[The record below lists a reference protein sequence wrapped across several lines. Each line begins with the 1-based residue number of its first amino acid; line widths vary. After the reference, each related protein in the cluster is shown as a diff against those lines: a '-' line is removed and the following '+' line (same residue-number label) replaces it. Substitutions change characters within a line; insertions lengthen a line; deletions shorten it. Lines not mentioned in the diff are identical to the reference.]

1 MASTFTIPLSL
12 APAAQSL
19 RPAAAWLVPSAD
31 AARCLAEVC
40 GWKVDLLQT
49 RLIPLPHSRTDL
61 RTSAVLAIPPP
72 GSVPRITH
80 ALPYGWV
87 GAKLLLPTHAILRP
101 ALTTAE
107 LDALITVPLAVWHP
121 VLGLIECDDA
131 AGLRVW
137 QWLESPPL
145 LQEDWNAAQHGESPL
160 QSLRGIGLRMESLT
174 EDPFGGAGEG
184 IGTGDIKDLP
194 RVPGEPSQSAAAQAM
209 RRVAGGLLRGGANL
223 AEGMAKLGNAV
234 FSPFG
239 LQRPAGSQPP
249 APGSIRAW
257 MQKQSAAF
265 FDRLE
270 RARNAE
276 IHRLMDLLNK
286 DPEMALK
293 FALPLSGLGDMNR
306 GMAPPGTHLGAR
318 NTNFQLGA
326 LGGGSAVD
334 QWNLADQHRMAL
346 TNKYRELANHALA
359 EGRHRRAAYIFAQ
372 LLGDITS
379 AAAALQQGR
388 FYAEA
393 AVLYRDRLHNKRM
406 AAKCLTEGGLLLEA
420 VKLLEELGDWVEAG
434 DLHARLENQGDA
446 QRCYTEAVDESLKKK
461 DALRAAMLTEQ
472 KLGDAPQAL
481 QLLRCAWPD
490 HPQALACLTAE
501 FDFHVRHGH
510 PEAARHRV
518 HELREIER
526 GTYQDAPLCKLLTAL
541 SRTYPDGEVR
551 QRTRTF
557 AITVAARVLERG
569 HSGDARGVLHTLGEL
584 HPEDR
589 LFRRDAH
596 RFLTPPATKP
606 GKKPETPPLAS
617 PRPRGTVSVTGGA
630 LIRGERNKLALLTRA
645 FAAAHGVG
653 GLAIA
658 GESPPDPSH
667 PGRHFLQVVCVSL
680 TSPRYNCSG
689 RWEVPP
695 SLFAGPDVP
704 LGMGWMNAGELWL
717 RHPLYEPLRTSNLG
731 ITPDSGGRPLRAGTL
746 TSLPLDTVALD
757 CSDAAA
763 VTALRADGV
772 ASYHQRDGKLIWT
785 NDLPF
790 NGADLLSNRGLTT
803 RRARVILA
811 LGTTLQVIALPHSG
825 TTSQVIDFGRSISS
839 FAANSPYARPMI
851 ALGLDTGVALLPLD
865 TPDTLAPVQL
875 NDTLHSPLVI
885 FTAGGTLLAFSQDS
899 ALAIQMRG
907 SEPAQVHQFSWDER
921 PIAVTPGPERNQII
935 VVYRDASWQLVEFR
949 DAKYP

>member
-12 APAAQSL
+12 APAAQAL

-31 AARCLAEVC
+31 AARCLAEVS
-40 GWKVDLLQT
+40 GWNVDLVQT
-49 RLIPLPHSRTDL
+49 RLIPLPHSRADL

-80 ALPYGWV
+80 AVPYGWV
-87 GAKLLLPTHAILRP
+87 GTKLLLPTHAVLRP

-107 LDALITVPLAVWHP
+107 VDALITVPLAVWHP

-137 QWLESPPL
+137 QLLDAPQL
-145 LQEDWNAAQHGESPL
+145 LQDDWNAAQHGESSL

-184 IGTGDIKDLP
+184 IGTGDLKDLP
-194 RVPGEPSQSAAAQAM
+194 RVPGEPSQSVAAQAM

-223 AEGMAKLGNAV
+223 AEGIAKLGNAV

-239 LQRPAGSQPP
+239 AQGSGTP

-257 MQKQSAAF
+257 LEKQSAAF

-270 RARNAE
+270 RARHAE

-293 FALPLSGLGDMNR
+293 FALPLSGLGDLNR

-326 LGGGSAVD
+326 LGGGGAVD

-346 TNKYRELANHALA
+346 TKKYRELANHALA

-446 QRCYTEAVDESLKKK
+446 RRCYTEAVDEALKKR
-461 DALRAAMLTEQ
+461 DSLRAATLTEQ
-472 KLGDAPQAL
+472 KLGDPPHAL
-481 QLLRCAWPD
+481 QLLRTAWPD
-490 HPQALACLTAE
+490 QPQALACLTAE

-526 GTYQDAPLCKLLTAL
+526 GTYQDAPLCELLTAL

-569 HSGDARGVLHTLGEL
+569 HSGDARGVLNTLAEL

-589 LFRRDAH
+589 LFRRDVH
-596 RFLTPPATKP
+596 RFLTPPAAKP
-606 GKKPETPPLAS
+606 GKKQEPPAS
-617 PRPRGTVSVTGGA
+617 HGLKQTRTVSVTGGA
-630 LIRGERNKLALLTRA
+630 LIRGERNKLPHITRA

-653 GLAIA
+653 GLAVA
-658 GESPPDPSH
+658 GESPPDPSQ
-667 PGRHFLQVVCVSL
+667 PGRHFLQVVCVSM
-680 TSPRYNCSG
+680 TSTCYNCSG

-695 SLFAGPDVP
+695 SLFNGPEVP

-717 RHPLYEPLRTSNLG
+717 RHPLHEPLRTSNLG

-772 ASYHQRDGKLIWT
+772 VSYHQRDGKLIWT
-785 NDLPF
+785 HDLPF
-790 NGADLLSNRGLTT
+790 NGGSLLGHRGITT
-803 RRARVILA
+803 RRGCVILA
-811 LGTTLQVIALPHSG
+811 LGTTVQVIALPNSG
-825 TTSQVIDFGRSISS
+825 TESQVLDLGRSISS

-865 TPDTLAPVQL
+865 SLDTLGPVQL
-875 NDTLHSPLVI
+875 NDTLHAPLVI
-885 FTAGGTLLAFSQDS
+885 FTAGGALLAFSQDS

-907 SEPAQVHQFSWDER
+907 SEPAQVHQFPWDER

-949 DAKYP
+949 DAKNP